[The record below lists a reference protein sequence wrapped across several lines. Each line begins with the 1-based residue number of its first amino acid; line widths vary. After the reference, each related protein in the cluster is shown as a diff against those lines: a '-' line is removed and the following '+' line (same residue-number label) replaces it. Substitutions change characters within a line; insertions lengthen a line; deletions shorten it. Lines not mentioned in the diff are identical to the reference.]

1 MRIKCDYAINKILFL
16 INKKRLLV
24 LKLDHQINFVRLSF
38 FRISVESLPNQFYR
52 PRQTSYPSLA

>member
-24 LKLDHQINFVRLSF
+24 LKLDHQINFVRFSF
-38 FRISVESLPNQFYR
+38 FRISVESLSNQSTDQDK
-52 PRQTSYPSLA
+52 PVILV